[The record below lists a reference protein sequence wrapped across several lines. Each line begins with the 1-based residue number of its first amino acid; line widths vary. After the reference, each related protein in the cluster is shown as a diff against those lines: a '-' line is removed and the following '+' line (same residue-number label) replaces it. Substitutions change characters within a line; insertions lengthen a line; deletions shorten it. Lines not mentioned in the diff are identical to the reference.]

1 MIVGLSKHLSKNI
14 NANSNIDMDMAPS
27 VAEADEILAEFGYVE
42 GTQESVPA
50 KWDSCRVA
58 EKVPV
63 LAAA

>member
-1 MIVGLSKHLSKNI
+1 
-14 NANSNIDMDMAPS
+14 MDMAPS
-27 VAEADEILAEFGYVE
+27 VAEADEILAKFGYVE
-42 GTQESVPA
+42 GTQESIPA

>member
-1 MIVGLSKHLSKNI
+1 LASLKNYQ
-14 NANSNIDMDMAPS
+14 NTYANSDIDMDTAPS
-27 VAEADEILAEFGYVE
+27 VAEADEILAKLGYVE
-42 GTQESVPA
+42 GTQESIPA